1 MTGVKEYRKVLLLK
15 VPHCVHPDAIPEND
29 SFRLKH
35 TFRPIPSFGLAALCA
50 FLEKHNTFGYD
61 IKAVDINI
69 EAYKKPG
76 VPIDIYDY
84 PALLEEQIKNREY
97 DVLGI
102 SVMFVFN
109 VRWLYQAVALS
120 RKYHPQAKIIV
131 GGGYST
137 IFPGKC
143 LKDLDVDTVVIG
155 EGEASLVHI
164 LNRYNNFN
172 DPAFAERFPFN
183 GFAEKDAQGNIQVT
197 PLTHF
202 IDMNDIPAAAWEY
215 LDVEKYFQNSGDRML
230 AIEGVRG
237 CPYHCTFC
245 NTQLSWGHKLRYK
258 KVATLITEMLELD
271 KKFHAQLHFIDDN
284 RSINRQWMMDFL
296 HQVLEH
302 HIELEP
308 VPSSF
313 HTHHLDGEML
323 DLLKKGGIKTVGIA
337 VETGSPEMQKRL
349 KKNLDFDKVR
359 EVVRLIKS
367 KGLRVHVNYLFGFPH
382 ETLAQV
388 KETLNI
394 ARELKAHSN
403 QFLILV
409 PYPGTELYKEAQE
422 DKLLVFEE
430 NDLDNFEPRRS
441 NYLYSDEWT
450 AAQLEEI
457 IYDANIELNFLDNAS
472 LYIPEQWDIFRE
484 FCEKLLLR
492 IPGHIA
498 SYLVVGYIYKQQHD
512 PVNYEKFYQG
522 AVESFKDQG
531 TYETFYRYLALDH
544 NPIITDFN
552 NYCSTRG
559 IEIKTI
565 GGQSA
570 GR

>member
-1 MTGVKEYRKVLLLK
+1 MTAAKEYRKVLLLK

-84 PALLEEQIKNREY
+84 SALMEEEIKKREY

-109 VRWLYQAVALS
+109 IRWLYHAVALS

-137 IFPGKC
+137 IFPEKC
-143 LKDLDVDTVVIG
+143 LKDLEVDTVVIG
-155 EGEASLVHI
+155 EGETSLVHV
-164 LNRYNNFN
+164 LNRYNQFS
-172 DPAFAERFPFN
+172 DPAFEAKFPFN
-183 GFAEKDAQGNIQVT
+183 GYGETDGQGNIRVV

-202 IDMNDIPAAAWEY
+202 IDMNDVPAAAWEY
-215 LDVEKYFQNSGDRML
+215 LDVEKYFKNSGDRML

-245 NTQLSWGHKLRYK
+245 NTQLSWGYKLRYK
-258 KVATLITEMLELD
+258 NVDTLIAEMLDLD
-271 KKFHAQLHFIDDN
+271 IKFHAQLHFIDDN

-296 HQVLEH
+296 HKILEN

-313 HTHHLDGEML
+313 HAHHLDEEML

-337 VETGSPEMQKRL
+337 VETGSPEMQKCL

-388 KETLNI
+388 KETLAI

-409 PYPGTELYKEAQE
+409 PYPGTELYKQAQE

-498 SYLVVGYIYKQQHD
+498 SYLVVAYIYKMQGD
-512 PVNYEKFYQG
+512 IANYEKFYQG
-522 AVESFKDQG
+522 AIESFKDQG
-531 TYETFYRYLALDH
+531 TYETFYRYLALNH
-544 NPIITDFN
+544 NPIIQDFN
-552 NYCSTRG
+552 EYCREKG

-565 GGQSA
+565 GGHSA
-570 GR
+570 G